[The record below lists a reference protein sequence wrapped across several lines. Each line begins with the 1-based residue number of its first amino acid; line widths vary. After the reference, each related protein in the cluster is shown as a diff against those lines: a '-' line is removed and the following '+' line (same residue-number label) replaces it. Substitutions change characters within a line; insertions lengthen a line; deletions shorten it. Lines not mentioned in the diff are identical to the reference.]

1 MNTHEATSLTIIICV
16 HIFWWWRRW
25 WRYIR
30 PIMYNISAY
39 IERRRDR
46 SYAFRKELPSSRVD
60 SLLGLIYSP
69 QPSAERYARRCNF
82 KVHGLCRLIRQSYY
96 LAAVTN
102 LHHSSSSKRRDPSVS
117 LSLSTFNK
125 AQTWAQNCINLFA
138 CQNYWCRPSTAR
150 VSPAFSAVPFPHLP
164 FFSYLP
170 MLVRLQRLV
179 EGALFN
185 AENGMLPQCKGKG
198 CDLCRGSDDRTP
210 TVLVIFFFF
219 NGPELSCSV
228 FELKEEAFRHRGS
241 SSPGR
246 AVGVTSKYWC
256 KEATPKER
264 KREREGKKSEKK
276 RLIEIPWAWLFAFCF
291 PTLSS
296 SINFVRHHVRL
307 PSSIEW
313 TAYIQKVGNV
323 AGSNHKSV

>member
-1 MNTHEATSLTIIICV
+1 M
-16 HIFWWWRRW
+16 
-25 WRYIR
+25 
-30 PIMYNISAY
+30 
-39 IERRRDR
+39 
-46 SYAFRKELPSSRVD
+46 
-60 SLLGLIYSP
+60 
-69 QPSAERYARRCNF
+69 
-82 KVHGLCRLIRQSYY
+82 IRQS
-96 LAAVTN
+96 
-102 LHHSSSSKRRDPSVS
+102 D
-117 LSLSTFNK
+117 STFNK

-150 VSPAFSAVPFPHLP
+150 VSPAFSAVPFPRLP

-170 MLVRLQRLV
+170 VLARLQRLV

-210 TVLVIFFFF
+210 TVLVIFFFFF

-264 KREREGKKSEKK
+264 EKERERRKKEWEETSNWNPVGLAL
-276 RLIEIPWAWLFAFCF
+276 RLLF
-291 PTLSS
+291 S
-296 SINFVRHHVRL
+296 NFVVVYQLCPPSCPPSLQHWMNGLYSESWECRRL
-307 PSSIEW
+307 QS
-313 TAYIQKVGNV
+313 
-323 AGSNHKSV
+323 